1 MTLNGEMAV
10 TLRYFTEFGSFGSKL
25 RQSKVVEGR
34 STLSYSRLYMY
45 VRVPANDAAVS
56 LGQPLDESQP
66 RLRLN
71 ESKTEIMWLGTSEQ
85 LDNIIIRNVSLLST
99 VVTVVD
105 PARKTA
111 VIIHSQLSQTHIL
124 LSVAAVTVY

>member
-1 MTLNGEMAV
+1 MKA
-10 TLRYFTEFGSFGSKL
+10 S
-25 RQSKVVEGR
+25 
-34 STLSYSRLYMY
+34 
-45 VRVPANDAAVS
+45 
-56 LGQPLDESQP
+56 

-85 LDNIIIRNVSLLST
+85 LDNIIIRNVPLLST

-111 VIIHSQLSQTHIL
+111 VIIHSQLSQMHIL
-124 LSVAAVTVY
+124 LSAAAVTVY